1 MALLAIS
8 TVLQLS
14 CPQFPTGVKHKKH
27 LRVPSSSTEQVR
39 RESEQQLQEELK
51 QLVNNCLCY
60 RSQYWVYHLHPY
72 AKLHKAFKHLNKSVI
87 SFYTLSALTVT
98 LLTMNPLIPSRLEVY
113 SRSHSRSCQEPF
125 CLTKFQLDLMEKIV
139 ITFHCNTVEKK
150 LH

>member
-1 MALLAIS
+1 MALLATS

-39 RESEQQLQEELK
+39 RESGEQQLQEELK

-98 LLTMNPLIPSRLEVY
+98 LLTMNPLIPSRLPGLLEV
-113 SRSHSRSCQEPF
+113 SLEKLLGAILLHKIPVRSHGADRDRFP
-125 CLTKFQLDLMEKIV
+125 L
-139 ITFHCNTVEKK
+139 
-150 LH
+150 

>member
-1 MALLAIS
+1 MALLATS
-8 TVLQLS
+8 AVLQLS

-39 RESEQQLQEELK
+39 RESGEQQLQEELK

-72 AKLHKAFKHLNKSVI
+72 AKLHKAFKHPNKSVI

-98 LLTMNPLIPSRLEVY
+98 LLTMNPLIPSRLPGLLEV
-113 SRSHSRSCQEPF
+113 SLEKLLGAILPHKIPVRSHGEDRDHFP
-125 CLTKFQLDLMEKIV
+125 L
-139 ITFHCNTVEKK
+139 
-150 LH
+150 